1 MERTGSVLSPDML
14 YKADSLDPSEMEGCE
29 GPLLT
34 SQTPP
39 DVCASNV
46 PEDKTFPVVPI
57 TLMHKKPPLQGSS
70 ITFQFPT
77 ATFPRYATVVHQGV
91 LGVSENT
98 GTSSSSGSSAS
109 SAGVVT
115 SSSGSCGSRTFQSL
129 PRSRKVSTPSGF
141 SDRRCGSPSSL
152 SQGYCSGGP
161 ACQPIIIHSDEE
173 IV

>member
-1 MERTGSVLSPDML
+1 MKRTGSVLSPDML
-14 YKADSLDPSEMEGCE
+14 YKADTLDHSEMEGCE
-29 GPLLT
+29 GPLLS

-46 PEDKTFPVVPI
+46 PEEKTFPVVPI

-77 ATFPRYATVVHQGV
+77 ATFPRYATVA

-129 PRSRKVSTPSGF
+129 PRSRKISTPSGF
-141 SDRRCGSPSSL
+141 SERRCDSPSSL
-152 SQGYCSGGP
+152 SQGYCSGGT
-161 ACQPIIIHSDEE
+161 ACQPVIIHSDEE